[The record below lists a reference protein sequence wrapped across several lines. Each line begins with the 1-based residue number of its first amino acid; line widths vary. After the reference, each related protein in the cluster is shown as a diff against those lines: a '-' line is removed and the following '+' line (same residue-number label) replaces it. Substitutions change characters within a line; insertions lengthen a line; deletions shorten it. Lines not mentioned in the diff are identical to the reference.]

1 MKMKTP
7 MPAQIENWLKI
18 VENKKSPQDLR
29 QTAILHLTSIRDI
42 INKSIGTT
50 VKNQGQRKYENM
62 STR

>member
-1 MKMKTP
+1 

-29 QTAILHLTSIRDI
+29 QNAILHLASIRDI